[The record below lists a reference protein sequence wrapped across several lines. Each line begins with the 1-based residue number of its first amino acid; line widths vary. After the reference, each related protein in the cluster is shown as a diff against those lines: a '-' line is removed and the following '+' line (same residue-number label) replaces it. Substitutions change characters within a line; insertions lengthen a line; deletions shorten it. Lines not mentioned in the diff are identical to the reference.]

1 MIYYSNICKYIFHVK
16 TILEEHVS
24 FDFLISLPNFLFT
37 VSYYVCL
44 FTFFFSLHLS
54 LSFSFPCILS
64 PSIPLFFSC
73 PFIQIIIY
81 LFSSLLSGSDPVGGI
96 GLTDSESSANNA
108 NTKLHSKSAPLS
120 LQNDQIIAAKNART
134 KYTGGGFAIR

>member
-1 MIYYSNICKYIFHVK
+1 MSASSLFSLLSTYLCPSH
-16 TILEEHVS
+16 
-24 FDFLISLPNFLFT
+24 FL
-37 VSYYVCL
+37 V
-44 FTFFFSLHLS
+44 FSLHQFL
-54 LSFSFPCILS
+54 
-64 PSIPLFFSC
+64 SC
-73 PFIQIIIY
+73 PFIQIIIN